1 MLRSPFELP
10 DIADAPWALMIK
22 VSLILELDS
31 FFFETVLFLTTM
43 RILVLLEVRLLP
55 IETFPQFIPDQLGF
69 IDYLALSPSGPS
81 SSSSCSRGNLLS
93 SSLFY
98 SSITLLSIF
107 GSNCYICWLEEFCL
121 YGIKL
126 CDSLYGMSLV

>member
-55 IETFPQFIPDQLGF
+55 IETFP
-69 IDYLALSPSGPS
+69 
-81 SSSSCSRGNLLS
+81 
-93 SSLFY
+93 
-98 SSITLLSIF
+98 
-107 GSNCYICWLEEFCL
+107 
-121 YGIKL
+121 
-126 CDSLYGMSLV
+126 